1 MNLVEK
7 INQVKIKADTR
18 ISGTDRAFCERQQ
31 RAYDAAREALR
42 ELDFTWTDCISQQKM
57 ILDGEQAYFAH
68 TYSVDLSAQSITERL
83 LPSNNSKGIF
93 EREKA
98 EEAEAAYHKA
108 MRELALR
115 YTDVLDQIFI
125 QLGGRSFQEKAFWEL
140 QQRCCSAVWNTYKNE
155 PQYVQQKDIIH
166 FYCHFCSC
174 DADWTPPR
182 WSMTDRAKSVLWGVV
197 HFETGSYTM
206 VPAVLSDFFSYRDV
220 RQACTAFHGYSKLR
234 QIRLFKNG
242 RMDIRFASSAL
253 AEQFIDIYLS
263 AAYS

>member
-1 MNLVEK
+1 
-7 INQVKIKADTR
+7 
-18 ISGTDRAFCERQQ
+18 
-31 RAYDAAREALR
+31 
-42 ELDFTWTDCISQQKM
+42 M
-57 ILDGEQAYFAH
+57 ILDGEQAYTYYLGNDCNLKTACFRDELERLHEHFINRLTSYFAR

-83 LPSNNSKGIF
+83 LPSNSSKGIF

-125 QLGGRSFQEKAFWEL
+125 QLGGRSFQERAFWEI

-182 WSMTDRAKSVLWGVV
+182 WSMTDRAKNVLWGVV
-197 HFETGSYTM
+197 PFETGSYTM

-220 RQACTAFHGYSKLR
+220 RQACTDFHGYSKLR

-242 RMDIRFASSAL
+242 RMDIRFASSEL

>member
-1 MNLVEK
+1 MSISPRKASQSDYCHLTAAKVSLNGKKQKKQRLHTIKPCVSLRCDTPTCWIRSSFSLVDAVFRKE
-7 INQVKIKADTR
+7 R
-18 ISGTDRAFCERQQ
+18 SGK
-31 RAYDAAREALR
+31 YSSAAA
-42 ELDFTWTDCISQQKM
+42 
-57 ILDGEQAYFAH
+57 
-68 TYSVDLSAQSITERL
+68 AQ
-83 LPSNNSKGIF
+83 
-93 EREKA
+93 
-98 EEAEAAYHKA
+98 Y
-108 MRELALR
+108 
-115 YTDVLDQIFI
+115 
-125 QLGGRSFQEKAFWEL
+125 
-140 QQRCCSAVWNTYKNE
+140 VWNTYKNE

-182 WSMTDRAKSVLWGVV
+182 WSMTDRAKNVLWGVV

-220 RQACTAFHGYSKLR
+220 RQACTDFHGYSKLR

-242 RMDIRFASSAL
+242 RMDIRFASSEL